1 MNLKPYL
8 IYKTIANT
16 EPFLSIT
23 AMNKN
28 SVTKLLFAAAGVLLL
43 AWIYVTVNQL
53 YNWGGWLLM
62 AFFLSLT
69 IAFQGHKFLKSFSYT
84 SLIFAA
90 VSLSLYYPNY
100 FKTVGDFNL
109 TGIIV
114 PLLQLIM
121 FGMGTELSLQDFKR
135 IVQMPKGVIIGVICH
150 YTIMPFIG
158 FGVANL
164 FNFPPEI
171 AAGIILVGCS
181 PSGLASNVMCY
192 LSRGN
197 LALSVSVTT
206 VSTLLAPLLT
216 PLLMQLLGGS
226 FITIHFL
233 DMVWEM
239 VKMVVLP
246 VAAGILVHYLL
257 KGRANWLNKILPV
270 TSMIGIILILV
281 VIIAKGRDALLQ
293 VGGLI
298 ILATFIHNTF
308 GYLLGYWS
316 GRLLKFNERDSR
328 TIALEV
334 GMQNAG
340 LASALASKIS
350 TNPAVALAP
359 AIFGPMMNI
368 TGSLLSSWWHNR
380 IPKDDVTENKITAD
394 QKEAIEAAI

>member
-1 MNLKPYL
+1 MRKKSVSTAFYL
-8 IYKTIANT
+8 A
-16 EPFLSIT
+16 S
-23 AMNKN
+23 A
-28 SVTKLLFAAAGVLLL
+28 VLFL
-43 AWIYVTVNQL
+43 AWVFVTVKEIHT
-53 YNWGGWLLM
+53 WGGWLLM
-62 AFFLSLT
+62 ASFLSLAL
-69 IAFQGHKFLKSFSYT
+69 AFRGHKFLKGFSYT
-84 SLIFAA
+84 VLIFAA
-90 VSLSLYYPNY
+90 VSLSLYYPHY
-100 FKTVGDFNL
+100 FKTIGSFNL
-109 TGIIV
+109 SGIIV

-121 FGMGTELSLQDFKR
+121 FGMGTELSMKDFAR
-135 IVQMPKGVIIGVICH
+135 IVQMPKGVVVGIICH

-192 LSRGN
+192 LSKGN

-239 VKMVVLP
+239 IKMVVLP

-257 KGRANWLNKILPV
+257 KGRAKWLNQIMPV
-270 TSMIGIILILV
+270 TSMIGIVLILV

-298 ILATFIHNTF
+298 ILATFIHNTL

-316 GRLLKFNERDSR
+316 GRLLRFSERDSR

-359 AIFGPMMNI
+359 AIFGPLMNI

-380 IPKDDVTENKITAD
+380 EPKDDITNTNTITAE
-394 QKEAIEAAI
+394 QREAIEAAV

>member
-1 MNLKPYL
+1 MASSNTSIYRFFYALAALFL
-8 IYKTIANT
+8 IGYIFTVVQEVYGWAGWM
-16 EPFLSIT
+16 L
-23 AMNKN
+23 AAC
-28 SVTKLLFAAAGVLLL
+28 LLCVAL
-43 AWIYVTVNQL
+43 A
-53 YNWGGWLLM
+53 
-62 AFFLSLT
+62 FR
-69 IAFQGHKFLKSFSYT
+69 GHKFLKGFAYT
-84 SLIFAA
+84 IMIFAA
-90 VSLSLYYPNY
+90 VSLAMYYPDY
-100 FKTVGDFNL
+100 FKTVGNFNL
-109 TGIIV
+109 SAVIV
-114 PLLQLIM
+114 PMLQLIM
-121 FGMGTELSLQDFKR
+121 FGMGTELSLKDFSR
-135 IVQMPKGVIIGVICH
+135 IVQMPKGVIVGVMCH
-150 YTIMPFIG
+150 YIIMPMVG
-158 FGVANL
+158 FGVAHM

-171 AAGIILVGCS
+171 AAGIILVGCC

-206 VSTLLAPLLT
+206 VSTLVAPLLT
-216 PLLMQLLGGS
+216 PLLMRVLGGS
-226 FITIHFL
+226 LITIHFL

-239 VKMVVLP
+239 IKMVVLP
-246 VAAGILVHYLL
+246 VALGVLVHYLL
-257 KGRANWLNKILPV
+257 KERAKWLNKIMPI
-270 TSMIGIILILV
+270 TSMIGIVIILV

-350 TNPAVALAP
+350 TNAAVALAP

-368 TGSLLSSWWHNR
+368 TGSLLASWWHNR
-380 IPKDDVTENKITAD
+380 VPKDEQSENETSP
-394 QKEAIEAAI
+394 EAVIIAQNT

>member
-1 MNLKPYL
+1 MATLKKSFYTACYIAALLFLLVYIGTTMGNLYQYSGWVL
-8 IYKTIANT
+8 MLF
-16 EPFLSIT
+16 FLSI
-23 AMNKN
+23 A
-28 SVTKLLFAAAGVLLL
+28 
-43 AWIYVTVNQL
+43 
-53 YNWGGWLLM
+53 
-62 AFFLSLT
+62 
-69 IAFQGHKFLKSFSYT
+69 IAFRGHKFLKGFSYT
-84 SLIFAA
+84 VLIFAA
-90 VSLSLYYPNY
+90 VSLSMYYPAY
-100 FKTVGDFNL
+100 FKTIGNFNL
-109 TGIIV
+109 SAVIV
-114 PLLQLIM
+114 PMLQLIM
-121 FGMGTELSLQDFKR
+121 FGMGTELSLKDFSR
-135 IVQMPKGVIIGVICH
+135 IVQMPKGVIVGVMCH
-150 YTIMPFIG
+150 YIIMPMVG
-158 FGVANL
+158 FGVAHM

-171 AAGIILVGCS
+171 AAGIILVGCC

-206 VSTLLAPLLT
+206 VSTLVAPLLT
-216 PLLMQLLGGS
+216 PLLMRLLGGS
-226 FITIHFL
+226 LIEIHFL

-246 VAAGILVHYLL
+246 VALGVLVHYLL
-257 KGRANWLNKILPV
+257 KERAKWLNKVMPV
-270 TSMIGIILILV
+270 TSMVGIVIILV

-308 GYLLGYWS
+308 GYLLGYFS

-350 TNPAVALAP
+350 TNASVALAP

-368 TGSLLSSWWHNR
+368 TGSLLASWWHNR
-380 IPKDDVTENKITAD
+380 VPKDEALKIE
-394 QKEAIEAAI
+394 KEEPEIFVNPVS

>member
-1 MNLKPYL
+1 
-8 IYKTIANT
+8 
-16 EPFLSIT
+16 
-23 AMNKN
+23 MNKK
-28 SVTKLLFAAAGVLLL
+28 SVYNLFYLVSAVLFL
-43 AWIYVTVNQL
+43 AWIFVTVKQL

-62 AFFLSLT
+62 LFFLSVAV
-69 IAFQGHKFLKSFSYT
+69 AFRGHKFLKGFSYT
-84 SLIFAA
+84 VLIFAA
-90 VSLSLYYPNY
+90 VSLSMYYPNY
-100 FKTVGDFNL
+100 FKTVGTFNL
-109 TGIIV
+109 SAIIV

-121 FGMGTELSLQDFKR
+121 FGMGAELSLQDFKR
-135 IVQMPKGVIIGVICH
+135 IVQMPKGVLIGVTCH
-150 YTIMPFIG
+150 YTIMPMVG
-158 FGVANL
+158 FSVANL

-216 PLLMQLLGGS
+216 PLLMKFLGGN

-239 VKMVVLP
+239 VKMVVIP
-246 VAAGILVHYLL
+246 VALGMLVRYLL
-257 KGRANWLNKILPV
+257 KGRAKWLNQIMPV
-270 TSMIGIILILV
+270 TSMIGIVLILV

-293 VGGLI
+293 VGALI
-298 ILATFIHNTF
+298 VLATFIHNTF

-316 GRLLKFNERDSR
+316 ARLLRFNERDSR

-359 AIFGPMMNI
+359 AVFGPMMNI

-380 IPKDDVTENKITAD
+380 VPKEDTLDNEKIAD
-394 QKEAIEAAI
+394 EKEVLKADIL

>member
-1 MNLKPYL
+1 MK
-8 IYKTIANT
+8 KT
-16 EPFLSIT
+16 
-23 AMNKN
+23 
-28 SVTKLLFAAAGVLLL
+28 SVYTFFYAAAAILLI
-43 AWIYVTVNQL
+43 AWGIVTLTQMH
-53 YNWGGWLLM
+53 NWGGWLLM
-62 AFFLSLT
+62 AFFLSLA
-69 IAFQGHKFLKSFSYT
+69 IAFRGHKFLKGFSYT
-84 SLIFAA
+84 VMIFAA
-90 VSLSLYYPNY
+90 VSLSMYYPNY
-100 FKTVGDFNL
+100 FKTIGGFNL
-109 TGIIV
+109 SNIIV

-121 FGMGTELSLQDFKR
+121 FGMGTELSLQDFRR
-135 IVQMPKGVIIGVICH
+135 IVQMPKGVLIGVVCH
-150 YTIMPFIG
+150 YTIMPFVG
-158 FGVANL
+158 FGVAHM

-216 PLLMQLLGGS
+216 PLLMKLLGGN

-270 TSMIGIILILV
+270 TSMVGIVLILV

-308 GYLLGYWS
+308 GYLLGYGS
-316 GRLLKFNERDSR
+316 SRLLKFNERDSR

-359 AIFGPMMNI
+359 AIFGPLMNI
-368 TGSLLSSWWHNR
+368 TGSL
-380 IPKDDVTENKITAD
+380 
-394 QKEAIEAAI
+394 

>member
-1 MNLKPYL
+1 MRKESIYNFFYVLSAVFL
-8 IYKTIANT
+8 I
-16 EPFLSIT
+16 
-23 AMNKN
+23 
-28 SVTKLLFAAAGVLLL
+28 
-43 AWIYVTVNQL
+43 AWIFVSLKQL
-53 YNWGGWLLM
+53 QNWGGWMSML
-62 AFFLSLT
+62 FFLSIA
-69 IAFQGHKFLKSFSYT
+69 IAFRGHKFLKGFSYT
-84 SLIFAA
+84 LMIFAS
-90 VSLSLYYPNY
+90 VSLSMYYPEY
-100 FKTVGDFNL
+100 FMSIGDFNL
-109 TGIIV
+109 TLIIV

-121 FGMGTELSLQDFKR
+121 FGMGTELSLQDFSR

-150 YTIMPFIG
+150 YTIMPMVG
-158 FGVANL
+158 FGVANM
-164 FNFPPEI
+164 FHFPPEI

-216 PLLMQLLGGS
+216 PLLMQFLGGS

-239 VKMVVLP
+239 TKMVVIP
-246 VAAGILVHYLL
+246 VALGIFVHYLL
-257 KGRANWLNKILPV
+257 KGRAKWLNQIMPI
-270 TSMIGIILILV
+270 TSMIGIVLILV
-281 VIIAKGRDALLQ
+281 IIIAKGRDALLQ

-316 GRLLKFNERDSR
+316 GRLLRFNERDSR

-350 TNPAVALAP
+350 TSASVALAP
-359 AIFGPMMNI
+359 AVFGPLMNI
-368 TGSLLSSWWHNR
+368 TGSLLASWWHNR
-380 IPKDDVTENKITAD
+380 VPKDDVPEKESIADTKETA
-394 QKEAIEAAI
+394 KAEII

>member
-1 MNLKPYL
+1 M
-8 IYKTIANT
+8 
-16 EPFLSIT
+16 
-23 AMNKN
+23 
-28 SVTKLLFAAAGVLLL
+28 
-43 AWIYVTVNQL
+43 
-53 YNWGGWLLM
+53 
-62 AFFLSLT
+62 
-69 IAFQGHKFLKSFSYT
+69 
-84 SLIFAA
+84 
-90 VSLSLYYPNY
+90 YYPNY
-100 FKTVGDFNL
+100 FKTVGNFNL
-109 TGIIV
+109 SLIIV

-121 FGMGTELSLQDFKR
+121 FGMGTELSLQDFNR
-135 IVQMPKGVIIGVICH
+135 ILQMPKGVIVGCICH
-150 YTIMPFIG
+150 YTIMPMVG
-158 FGVANL
+158 FGVAHM

-206 VSTLLAPLLT
+206 VSTVISTFTHSFAYAT
-216 PLLMQLLGGS
+216 LGGS
-226 FITIHFL
+226 FISIHLL

-239 VKMVVLP
+239 VKMVVIP
-246 VAAGILVHYLL
+246 VALGMLVHYLL
-257 KGRANWLNKILPV
+257 KGRTKWLNQIMPI
-270 TSMIGIILILV
+270 TSMIGIVLILV
-281 VIIAKGRDALLQ
+281 IIIAKGRDALLQ
-293 VGGLI
+293 VGALI

-308 GYLLGYWS
+308 GYFLGYWS

-359 AIFGPMMNI
+359 AVFGPMMNI

-380 IPKDDVTENKITAD
+380 VPKDEAPDNEKIAD
-394 QKEAIEAAI
+394 EKEVLKADIL

>member
-1 MNLKPYL
+1 MSTPR
-8 IYKTIANT
+8 KTIYNYFYIPAIVFFIAWLT
-16 EPFLSIT
+16 
-23 AMNKN
+23 
-28 SVTKLLFAAAGVLLL
+28 VTLVGKHE
-43 AWIYVTVNQL
+43 
-53 YNWGGWLLM
+53 WGGWLL
-62 AFFLSLT
+62 ALCLTSLA
-69 IAFQGHKFLKSFSYT
+69 IAFRGNKFLKGFWYT
-84 SLIFAA
+84 TIIFAT
-90 VSLSLYYPNY
+90 VSLSMYYPVY
-100 FKTVGDFNL
+100 FRSIGDFNL

-121 FGMGTELSLQDFKR
+121 FGMGTELSLKDFKR
-135 IVQMPKGVIIGVICH
+135 ILQMPKGVIVGVICH
-150 YTIMPFIG
+150 YTIMPLVG
-158 FGVANL
+158 YGVANM

-171 AAGIILVGCS
+171 AAGIILVGCC

-206 VSTLLAPLLT
+206 VSTLVAPLLT
-216 PLLMQLLGGS
+216 PLLMRYLGGS
-226 FITIHFL
+226 LIEIHFL

-239 VKMVVLP
+239 VKMVVIP
-246 VAAGILVHYLL
+246 VALGILVHYLL
-257 KGRANWLNKILPV
+257 KGRANWLNKVMPI
-270 TSMIGIILILV
+270 TSMIGIVLILV
-281 VIIAKGRDALLQ
+281 VITAKGRDPLLQ

-350 TNPAVALAP
+350 TNAAVALAP
-359 AIFGPMMNI
+359 AIFGPLMNI
-368 TGSLLSSWWHNR
+368 TGSILSSWWHNR
-380 IPKDDVTENKITAD
+380 VPKDELEAENEKVL
-394 QKEAIEAAI
+394 KPVS

>member
-1 MNLKPYL
+1 MASSNKSIYNFFYALAALFL
-8 IYKTIANT
+8 IAYI
-16 EPFLSIT
+16 
-23 AMNKN
+23 
-28 SVTKLLFAAAGVLLL
+28 
-43 AWIYVTVNQL
+43 VTVVQDI
-53 YNWGGWLLM
+53 YDWAGWMLALS
-62 AFFLSLT
+62 FLSLAL
-69 IAFQGHKFLKSFSYT
+69 AFRGHKFLKGFAYT
-84 SLIFAA
+84 IMIFAA
-90 VSLSLYYPNY
+90 VSLAMYYPAY

-109 TGIIV
+109 STVIV
-114 PLLQLIM
+114 PMLQLIM
-121 FGMGTELSLQDFKR
+121 FGMGTELSIKDFR
-135 IVQMPKGVIIGVICH
+135 QIVQMPKGVIVGVMCH
-150 YTIMPFIG
+150 YIIMPMVG
-158 FGVANL
+158 FGVAHA

-171 AAGIILVGCS
+171 AAGIILVGCC

-206 VSTLLAPLLT
+206 VSTLAAPLLT
-216 PLLMQLLGGS
+216 PLLMRLLGGS
-226 FITIHFL
+226 LIEIHFL

-246 VAAGILVHYLL
+246 VALGVLVHYLL
-257 KGRANWLNKILPV
+257 KERAKWLNKIMPV
-270 TSMIGIILILV
+270 TSMIGIVIILV

-350 TNPAVALAP
+350 TNASVALAP
-359 AIFGPMMNI
+359 AIFGPLMNI
-368 TGSLLSSWWHNR
+368 TGSLLASWWHNR
-380 IPKDDVTENKITAD
+380 VPKDEEPETGSNLKTVPVI
-394 QKEAIEAAI
+394 QKA

>member
-1 MNLKPYL
+1 
-8 IYKTIANT
+8 
-16 EPFLSIT
+16 
-23 AMNKN
+23 MNKK
-28 SVTKLLFAAAGVLLL
+28 SVSNLFYLAAAVLLI
-43 AWIYVTVNQL
+43 AWLFVTIKQWH
-53 YNWGGWLLM
+53 NWSGWFLM
-62 AFFLSLT
+62 AFFLSLA
-69 IAFQGHKFLKSFSYT
+69 IGFRGHKFLKSFSYT
-84 SLIFAA
+84 ALIFAA

-100 FKTVGDFNL
+100 FKTVGTFNL

-121 FGMGTELSLQDFKR
+121 FGMGTELSLKDFTNIIR
-135 IVQMPKGVIIGVICH
+135 MPKGVIIGVICH

-158 FGVANL
+158 FGVAHL
-164 FNFPPEI
+164 FQFPPEI

-206 VSTLLAPLLT
+206 VSTLLAPLFT

-226 FITIHFL
+226 FITIHIL

-257 KGRANWLNKILPV
+257 KGRAELLNKILPV
-270 TSMIGIILILV
+270 TSMVGIVLILV
-281 VIIAKGRDALLQ
+281 IIIAKGRDALLQ

-316 GRLLKFNERDSR
+316 GRLLNFNERDSR

-350 TNPAVALAP
+350 ANPAVALAP

-380 IPKDDVTENKITAD
+380 IPKDDAADNKLSAE
-394 QKEAIEAAI
+394 QKPAIEAAI

>member
-1 MNLKPYL
+1 
-8 IYKTIANT
+8 
-16 EPFLSIT
+16 
-23 AMNKN
+23 MNKN
-28 SVTKLLFAAAGVLLL
+28 ALYRLFYLTGIAFLL
-43 AWIYVTVNQL
+43 AWIVVTMRDMHD
-53 YNWGGWLLM
+53 WGGWLLG
-62 AFFLSLT
+62 AFFLCIA
-69 IAFQGHKFLKSFSYT
+69 IAFRGHKFLKGFSYT
-84 SLIFAA
+84 IMIFSS
-90 VSLSLYYPNY
+90 VSLAMYYPGY
-100 FKTVGDFNL
+100 FTTIGNFNL
-109 TGIIV
+109 SVVIV
-114 PLLQLIM
+114 PMLQLIM
-121 FGMGTELSLQDFKR
+121 FGMGTELSLKDFSR
-135 IVQMPKGVIIGVICH
+135 IVQMPKGVIVGVMCH
-150 YTIMPFIG
+150 YIIMPMVG
-158 FGVANL
+158 FAVAHA

-171 AAGIILVGCS
+171 AAGIILVGCC

-206 VSTLLAPLLT
+206 VSTLVAPLLT
-216 PLLMQLLGGS
+216 PLLMRLLGGS
-226 FITIHFL
+226 LITIHFL

-246 VAAGILVHYLL
+246 VALGVLVNYLL
-257 KGRANWLNKILPV
+257 KERARWLNKVLPI
-270 TSMIGIILILV
+270 TSMIGIVIILV

-350 TNPAVALAP
+350 INPAVALAP
-359 AIFGPMMNI
+359 AVFGPMMNI

-380 IPKDDVTENKITAD
+380 IPKDETPEVEHTTSEP
-394 QKEAIEAAI
+394 EALKPEII

>member
-1 MNLKPYL
+1 MATLKKSFYTACYIAAIIFLLAYIGTTMGNLYQYSGWVL
-8 IYKTIANT
+8 MLF
-16 EPFLSIT
+16 FLSI
-23 AMNKN
+23 A
-28 SVTKLLFAAAGVLLL
+28 
-43 AWIYVTVNQL
+43 
-53 YNWGGWLLM
+53 
-62 AFFLSLT
+62 
-69 IAFQGHKFLKSFSYT
+69 IAFRGHKFLKGFSYT
-84 SLIFAA
+84 VLIFAA
-90 VSLSLYYPNY
+90 VSLSMYYPAY
-100 FKTVGDFNL
+100 FKTIGNFNL
-109 TGIIV
+109 SAVIV
-114 PLLQLIM
+114 PMLQLIM
-121 FGMGTELSLQDFKR
+121 FGMGTELSLKDFSR
-135 IVQMPKGVIIGVICH
+135 IVQMPKGVIVGVMCH
-150 YTIMPFIG
+150 YIIMPMVG
-158 FGVANL
+158 FGVAHM

-171 AAGIILVGCS
+171 AAGIILVGCC

-206 VSTLLAPLLT
+206 VSTLVAPLLT
-216 PLLMQLLGGS
+216 PLLMRLLGGS
-226 FITIHFL
+226 LIEIHFL

-246 VAAGILVHYLL
+246 VALGVLVHYLL
-257 KGRANWLNKILPV
+257 KERAKWLNKVMPI
-270 TSMIGIILILV
+270 TSMVGIVIILV

-308 GYLLGYWS
+308 GYLLGYFS

-350 TNPAVALAP
+350 TNASVALAP

-368 TGSLLSSWWHNR
+368 TGSLLASWWHNR
-380 IPKDDVTENKITAD
+380 VPKDEAPKIETEEPEILITPVS
-394 QKEAIEAAI
+394 

>member
-1 MNLKPYL
+1 M
-8 IYKTIANT
+8 
-16 EPFLSIT
+16 
-23 AMNKN
+23 
-28 SVTKLLFAAAGVLLL
+28 
-43 AWIYVTVNQL
+43 
-53 YNWGGWLLM
+53 
-62 AFFLSLT
+62 
-69 IAFQGHKFLKSFSYT
+69 
-84 SLIFAA
+84 
-90 VSLSLYYPNY
+90 YYPQY
-100 FKTVGDFNL
+100 FKTVGNFNL
-109 TGIIV
+109 SLIIV
-114 PLLQLIM
+114 PMLQLIM
-121 FGMGTELSLQDFKR
+121 FGMGTELSLQDFTR
-135 IVQMPKGVIIGVICH
+135 ILQMPKGVIVGCICH
-150 YTIMPFIG
+150 YTIMPMVG
-158 FGVANL
+158 FGVAYM

-206 VSTLLAPLLT
+206 VSTLLAPFLT

-226 FITIHFL
+226 FIKIHLL

-239 VKMVVLP
+239 VEMVVIP
-246 VAAGILVHYLL
+246 VAVGMVVRHLL
-257 KGRANWLNKILPV
+257 KERAQVLNKILPI
-270 TSMIGIILILV
+270 TSMIGIVLILV
-281 VIIAKGRDALLQ
+281 IIIAKGRDALLQ

-308 GYLLGYWS
+308 GYFLGYWS

-350 TNPAVALAP
+350 ANPAVALAP
-359 AIFGPMMNI
+359 AVFGPMMNI

-380 IPKDDVTENKITAD
+380 PPKDDTVEYDKIAD
-394 QKEAIEAAI
+394 EKAVLNADIL

>member
-1 MNLKPYL
+1 MRKKSIYNFFYVLSAVFL
-8 IYKTIANT
+8 I
-16 EPFLSIT
+16 
-23 AMNKN
+23 
-28 SVTKLLFAAAGVLLL
+28 
-43 AWIYVTVNQL
+43 AWIFVSLKQL
-53 YNWGGWLLM
+53 QNWGGWMSML
-62 AFFLSLT
+62 FFLSIA
-69 IAFQGHKFLKSFSYT
+69 IAFRGHKFLKGFSYT
-84 SLIFAA
+84 LMIFAS
-90 VSLSLYYPNY
+90 VSLSMYYPEY
-100 FKTVGDFNL
+100 FMSIGDFNL
-109 TGIIV
+109 NLIIV

-121 FGMGTELSLQDFKR
+121 FGMGTELSLQDFSR

-150 YTIMPFIG
+150 YTIMPMVG
-158 FGVANL
+158 FGVANM
-164 FNFPPEI
+164 FHFPPEI

-216 PLLMQLLGGS
+216 PLLMQFLGGS

-239 VKMVVLP
+239 TKMVVIP
-246 VAAGILVHYLL
+246 VALGIFVHYLL
-257 KGRANWLNKILPV
+257 KGRAKWLNQIMPI
-270 TSMIGIILILV
+270 TSMIGIVLILV
-281 VIIAKGRDALLQ
+281 IIIAKGRDALLQ

-316 GRLLKFNERDSR
+316 GRLLRFNERDSR

-350 TNPAVALAP
+350 SSASVALAP
-359 AIFGPMMNI
+359 AVFGPMMNI
-368 TGSLLSSWWHNR
+368 TGSLLASWWHNR
-380 IPKDDVTENKITAD
+380 VPKDDVPESETVADTKETA
-394 QKEAIEAAI
+394 KAEII